1 MSQGVITAW
10 CYALL
15 LVACAEP
22 VRPPRTD
29 AAGSTRPPAHVS
41 YNLRVVFSDSTHT
54 RAVLQ
59 SAEARV
65 YDDRQETVLR
75 DTITVEFFSRSTGAR
90 VARLSADSAVID
102 DRTRNMHAFGD
113 VSVWSDSTRTL
124 LETRTLFWDHARQR
138 ISTKDFVR
146 ITAPS
151 ETIQGVGFESD
162 QFLTSYTLYRVQG
175 ERR

>member
-1 MSQGVITAW
+1 MRVGFKTVM
-10 CYALL
+10 CHLLL

-22 VRPPRTD
+22 VRPTRKSTV
-29 AAGSTRPPAHVS
+29 GSERPPAHIS
-41 YNLRVVFSDSTHT
+41 YDLRVVFSDSTHT

-65 YDDRQETVLR
+65 YDDRQETILR

-102 DRTRNMHAFGD
+102 DRTKNMHAYGD
-113 VSVWSDSTRTL
+113 VRIWSDSTRTL

-162 QFLTSYTLYRVQG
+162 QYLTSYTLYRVQG

>member
-1 MSQGVITAW
+1 MRVGVAIVW
-10 CYALL
+10 CHALL

-22 VRPPRTD
+22 ARPSRKSPTSRE
-29 AAGSTRPPAHVS
+29 RPPAHIS
-41 YNLRVVFSDSTHT
+41 YDLRVVFSDSTHT

-59 SAEARV
+59 AAEARV
-65 YDDRQETVLR
+65 YDDRQETILR
-75 DTITVEFFSRSTGAR
+75 DTVTVAFFSRSSGAR

-102 DRTRNMHAFGD
+102 DRTKNMHAFGD
-113 VSVWSDSTRTL
+113 VTIWSDSTRTL
-124 LETRTLFWDHARQR
+124 LETQTLFWDHARQR

-162 QFLTSYTLYRVQG
+162 QFLTSYTLYNVQG